1 MKEKGGAGKIAAV
14 LLLLAAVCLFAV
26 LASGTKISF
35 LENYSRNFKMNILA
49 LTNRF
54 GIELSEPAKEYLQ
67 DIAPKVDVSE
77 NAVVAEPDEQQTA
90 PSTIENTEDIPEV
103 EFDEAS
109 FADKN
114 VKTNPVALE
123 DASSAKYARYRG
135 YMLCVSPTSVIAFNA
150 DGNSLWA
157 IGIHMS
163 DPILSVGGNYYM
175 IAERGG
181 TKAALFDG
189 KKLLYETEADGAIK
203 TATVSSNGDITI
215 VSDKEY
221 YKGAVIVI
229 NKNGDRVFSWSSGSD
244 SIVCADIAAG
254 SRKLAVALLN
264 TENGAKS
271 RVQLFDITK
280 GESTAE
286 TVFENSVVFDVD
298 FLGEVLNVFADDKVC
313 GVSQRGKILW
323 EADYSERKLI
333 HTRADSS
340 GYKLLMVD
348 NDNTTELEVLTGRG
362 KQKAVIG
369 TDSVPDCIDI
379 SSGLIA
385 YNLGRD
391 IVLSGLSG
399 KQKKVCSCT
408 REIRSVHIIDANN
421 VMVVYNS
428 GLEFIKFI

>member
-14 LLLLAAVCLFAV
+14 LVLLAAVCLFAV

-35 LENYSRNFKMNILA
+35 LENYSRNFKMNMLA

-54 GIELSEPAKEYLQ
+54 GIELSEPMREYLQ
-67 DIAPKVDVSE
+67 DIAPKEDSDGDAA
-77 NAVVAEPDEQQTA
+77 AVEPDNQQTA
-90 PSTIENTEDIPEV
+90 ESDIDKPEDIPEV

-109 FADKN
+109 FSDKN
-114 VKTNPVALE
+114 AKTSPVALE

-135 YMLCVSPTSVIAFNA
+135 YMLCVSPTSVIAFDS
-150 DGNSLWA
+150 DGKSPWA

-163 DPILSVGGNYYM
+163 DPILSVAGNYYM

-189 KKLLYETEADGAIK
+189 KKMLYETEADGAIK
-203 TATVSSNGDITI
+203 TAAVSANGDITI

-221 YKGAVIVI
+221 YKGAVIVV
-229 NKNGDRVFSWSSGSD
+229 NKNGDRVFSWSSGGD
-244 SIVCADIAAG
+244 SVICADIAAG

-264 TENGAKS
+264 TEAGAKS
-271 RVQLFDITK
+271 RVMLFDISK

-286 TVFENSVVFDVD
+286 TVFEKSVVFDVD

-323 EADYSERKLI
+323 EADYSERRLI

-362 KQKAVIG
+362 KQKSVIN

-408 REIRSVHIIDANN
+408 REIRSVHIIDRDN